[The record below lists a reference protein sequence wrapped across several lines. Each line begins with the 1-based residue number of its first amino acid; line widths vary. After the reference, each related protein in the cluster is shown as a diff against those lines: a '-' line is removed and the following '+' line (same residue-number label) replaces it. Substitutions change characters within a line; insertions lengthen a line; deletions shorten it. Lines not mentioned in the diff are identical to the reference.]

1 MRPCSGRRCALCRS
15 KAPNSKRHYY
25 FTARAISL
33 IRRRSSL
40 ISSIRTH
47 FAEFGIVAS
56 RGVRDV
62 DRLLQILTD
71 SDTRLP
77 ELARVMLGILADQL
91 RDVAARVRTVEAQL
105 LAWHRSNDISRRLTT
120 IPGIGPITASAIAA
134 TVVDAQ
140 PV

>member
-1 MRPCSGRRCALCRS
+1 M
-15 KAPNSKRHYY
+15 
-25 FTARAISL
+25 
-33 IRRRSSL
+33 
-40 ISSIRTH
+40 
-47 FAEFGIVAS
+47 AS
-56 RGVRDV
+56 CGVRDV

-77 ELARVMLGILADQL
+77 ELARVLLGVLADQL
-91 RDVAARVRTVEAQL
+91 REVAARVRTVEAQL

-134 TVVDAQ
+134 NRRRCQ